1 MQSEHEAA
9 PGHEEG
15 AHGAGEHGGHHVPHL
30 SDINWFYGMI
40 GTKEGVEPSVAFR
53 PPEMPAPFG
62 ALLLNAAIL
71 YFILFKLLG
80 KPILDGL
87 RTRKETI
94 LRGMDDAARM
104 KRDAETRLEDYEEK
118 LDHIDDEIV
127 RVRNEMREAGQLE
140 RERILKDAK
149 ERRARMERDAKILI
163 EQELKAARE
172 ELMRE
177 AVRAA
182 VSSAQSTLQAK
193 ISSSDQ
199 QRLADEYIG
208 GLRSAAPGLRGKV

>member
-1 MQSEHEAA
+1 MQSEHEA
-9 PGHEEG
+9 PEGHGEG
-15 AHGAGEHGGHHVPHL
+15 EHAAGEHGEHHVPHL

-40 GTKEGVEPSVAFR
+40 GTKEGVEPNVAYR

-71 YFILFKLLG
+71 YFLLFKLLG

-149 ERRARMERDAKILI
+149 ERRARMERDAKLLI

-193 ISSSDQ
+193 ISASDQ

>member
-1 MQSEHEAA
+1 MDSQHDGAA
-9 PGHEEG
+9 EGHAEG
-15 AHGAGEHGGHHVPHL
+15 AHGAEHGAHHEPHF

-87 RTRKETI
+87 KTRKDTI

-118 LDHIDDEIV
+118 LDHIDDEIE
-127 RVRNEMREAGQLE
+127 RVRSEMREAGQVE
-140 RERILKDAK
+140 RQRILKDAK
-149 ERRARMERDAKILI
+149 ERRARMERDAKLLI
-163 EQELKAARE
+163 DQELKAARE

-182 VSSAQSTLQAK
+182 VSSASSTLQSRINA
-193 ISSSDQ
+193 SDQ
-199 QRLADEYIG
+199 TRLADEYIG
-208 GLRSAAPGLRGKV
+208 GLKVAGAGLRGKV